1 MVGRLRQFR
10 YWNWAGWIVAGV
22 LVILFVLLPLVSRM
36 STPYFYELSNVGDR
50 NLVAYATSTPP
61 GLAMVAPTEAPMQ
74 LAQEAYPNDGSGVVT
89 DRLIIRNG
97 SMTLIVNDTRAA
109 QQEIEQLVN
118 SMSGEGA
125 FVVSASERGGSDDRP
140 PDVDMYLRVP
150 ATRFDEVMDKL
161 AAMAVEVTD
170 RYESADDV
178 TEEYVDLKA
187 RMESLETARKRLL
200 EIMQNAA
207 TTEELLMA
215 EQQLTQREA
224 EIESIKGRMQYLEQS
239 ARLSSVS
246 VYLRPYIL
254 GQPISTAWR
263 PAETVRKSVERLVQR
278 FENFGDWLIGFVIAD
293 LPWLIFYGVVVYAA
307 VRFGQRWWRR
317 RSRKAAPAAEQPPEK
332 AQP

>member
-1 MVGRLRQFR
+1 M
-10 YWNWAGWIVAGV
+10 
-22 LVILFVLLPLVSRM
+22 P
-36 STPYFYELSNVGDR
+36 
-50 NLVAYATSTPP
+50 
-61 GLAMVAPTEAPMQ
+61 APTEAPAAPAVA
-74 LAQEAYPNDGSGVVT
+74 LGNGSPAVT
-89 DRLIIRNG
+89 ERLIIHNG

-109 QQEIEQLVN
+109 EQEIEQLVN

-140 PDVDMYLRVP
+140 PDVDMFIRVP
-150 ATRFDEVMDKL
+150 ATRFDEAMDKL

-215 EQQLTQREA
+215 EQQLTYRET

-239 ARLSSVS
+239 ARLSSIS

-254 GQPISTAWR
+254 GQPISTGWR

-278 FENFGDWLIGFVIAD
+278 FENFGAWLIGFVIAD

-307 VRFGQRWWRR
+307 VRFGRWWWRR
-317 RSRKAAPAAEQPPEK
+317 RQRKEK
-332 AQP
+332 PTTEIRNDQ

>member
-36 STPYFYELSNVGDR
+36 STPYFYELSSVGDR
-50 NLVAYATSTPP
+50 EAVAYVAATQVVSMP
-61 GLAMVAPTEAPMQ
+61 APTEAPAAPAVA
-74 LAQEAYPNDGSGVVT
+74 LGNGSPAVT
-89 DRLIIRNG
+89 ERLIIHNG

-109 QQEIEQLVN
+109 EQEIEQLVN

-140 PDVDMYLRVP
+140 PDVDMFIRVP
-150 ATRFDEVMDKL
+150 ATRFDEAMDKL

-215 EQQLTQREA
+215 EQQLTYRET

-239 ARLSSVS
+239 ARLSSIS

-254 GQPISTAWR
+254 GQPISTGWR

-278 FENFGDWLIGFVIAD
+278 FENFGAWLIGFVIAD

-307 VRFGQRWWRR
+307 VRFGRWWWRR
-317 RSRKAAPAAEQPPEK
+317 RQRKEK
-332 AQP
+332 PTTEIRNDQ